1 MENRKIFNMVVTVRT
16 AGPSWGS
23 RLGKRKGEV
32 ARVLQTAWEL
42 MWILAMHV
50 FMFIRRHQAVD
61 FKKSKVSITKDNE
74 KQEM

>member
-1 MENRKIFNMVVTVRT
+1 M
-16 AGPSWGS
+16 
-23 RLGKRKGEV
+23 
-32 ARVLQTAWEL
+32 LQTAWEL